1 MNKLSI
7 LVYYRALGQMGANCY
22 FLINDET
29 SQCIIVDPGD
39 EANEIKKIVT
49 EKNLKPVAVLL
60 THGHFDHIMASDD
73 IRKEYGISIYAGEN
87 ETALLARP
95 SVNLSG
101 HFGSSYI
108 LKDTIPVAD
117 GQLPELAGMSIQ
129 VIATPGHTKGGVCYY
144 IESQGILITGD
155 TLFCGS
161 FGRTDFPTG
170 DAASLIASIEN
181 RLFTLP
187 DDTVCYPGHG
197 DETTIGWEKKNN
209 PVLGYLK

>member
-22 FLINDET
+22 FLINNET

-39 EANEIKKIVT
+39 EAHEIKKTVT
-49 EKNLKPVAVLL
+49 EKNLQPVAVLL

-73 IRKEYGISIYAGEN
+73 IRKEYGISIYAGEK
-87 ETALLARP
+87 ETDLLARP
-95 SVNLSG
+95 SVNLSSY
-101 HFGSSYI
+101 FGSSYI
-108 LKDTIPVAD
+108 LKDTVPVAD
-117 GQLPELAGMSIQ
+117 GQLLDLAGISIK
-129 VIATPGHTKGGVCYY
+129 VIATPGHTQGGVCYY

-170 DAASLIASIEN
+170 DTAGLIASIEN

-209 PVLGYLK
+209 PVLGYGK